1 MQTSCIHCGTPHVLK
16 DVDIAAHPKVQFS
29 CCKCGKATVV
39 EIKRRADQT
48 VVITPL
54 PSFARAS
61 VTTSSLNLP
70 PADEG
75 LKLPAM
81 KNVVL
86 TIVSGPVKGT
96 VHRLAKPRVVLGRD
110 GADIPLSDREVS
122 RHHCLLEVRDTYANL
137 KDLDSTNGTFF
148 DGERVRAA
156 MLQNGA
162 EFRIGESLIRISFE
176 PK

>member
-1 MQTSCIHCGTPHVLK
+1 MQASCIHCGTQHVLK
-16 DVDIAAHPKVQFS
+16 DVDISAHPKVQFNCS
-29 CCKCGKATVV
+29 KCGKATVV
-39 EIKRRADQT
+39 EMKRRPDQT
-48 VVITPL
+48 AVITPL

-61 VTTSSLNLP
+61 ATSSNLHLP
-70 PADEG
+70 PEDDG

-86 TIVSGPVKGT
+86 TVVSGPVKGA
-96 VHRLAKPRVVLGRD
+96 VHKLGRARVVLGRE
-110 GADIPLSDREVS
+110 GADIPLNDREIS
-122 RHHCLLEVRDTYANL
+122 RHHCLLEVRETYANL